1 LARPAI
7 AFAAVALVLAPVAY
21 MSMFTGFH
29 AYDDEGYY
37 LATLRDYLAGQ
48 PLFSTGAQAYGPFFY
63 EVAAGV
69 FKLFGLTPDNDT
81 GRFVTAVVWLLA
93 SLAGGLLAFRL
104 SRNIWLG
111 VAAELL
117 TFGVL
122 SALSN
127 EPMSTYG
134 MTALLLLSLAAAST
148 FGSVRPRVSGAVIG
162 AIVGA
167 LCLIKINVGGL
178 AAIAVVFAWT
188 AGLPRRWRRPFLP
201 AMVGVITA
209 VPLLLTFP
217 LLSLGWV
224 VAFAVVV
231 AFSAAAVGVAC
242 LAAAPR
248 PLVVPSARWIAGGG
262 AVLAIATLGVALVGG
277 TRLIDL
283 WSGLVV
289 LPLRIPQ
296 LLTLPVAVNPVY
308 DLVAG
313 LSLAAA
319 LVISYRS
326 GIAALPTT
334 AAGLVRVGAGFFT
347 FLSVLLMPS
356 SIFLLALPLAWVAT
370 NAPDENGDDP
380 AGAYSR
386 LLLPALAVLESLQ
399 AYPFAGTQLS
409 LAALCVLPVGAIILG
424 DGIRQLRSA
433 RGAGRVSLRAI
444 GWVAPAS
451 LVIDAAVFLL
461 FALTVTAG
469 FRTGTPLGVPGAES
483 VRLPAQAA
491 TQLRL
496 LVAAVD
502 RDCSSF
508 VTFPGMNSFYAWTG
522 QGPPTSMRLEVWWQF
537 LDSSTQQSIVQQL
550 ASRPRL
556 CVIKNQRVIDMWA
569 EGHQVPRTPLVDF
582 IDRQFVHDGS
592 YGDYE
597 LLVSAAP

>member
-1 LARPAI
+1 MA
-7 AFAAVALVLAPVAY
+7 
-21 MSMFTGFH
+21 MFTGFH

-37 LATLRDYLAGQ
+37 LSTLSDYMAGQ

-63 EVAAGV
+63 EAAAGV
-69 FKLFGLTPDNDT
+69 FKLFGLVPDNDS
-81 GRFVTAVVWLLA
+81 GRFVTAVVWLVA
-93 SLAGGLLAFRL
+93 SLAGGLVAYRL
-104 SRNIWLG
+104 SRNLWLG
-111 VAAELL
+111 VATEIL

-122 SALSN
+122 TALTN

-134 MTALLLLSLAAAST
+134 ITSLLLLGLAAASS
-148 FGSVRPRVSGAVIG
+148 FGSSRLRVSGAVIG

-167 LCLIKINVGGL
+167 LCLIKINVGGF

-188 AGLPRRWRRPFLP
+188 AGLPQRWRRLLLP

-209 VPLLLTFP
+209 VPFLLTLP
-217 LLSLGWV
+217 LLNIGWV
-224 VAFAVVV
+224 AAFAVVV
-231 AFSAAAVGVAC
+231 ACSAAAVGVAC

-248 PLVVPSARWIAGGG
+248 PRSRPPARWIAGGG
-262 AVLAIATLGVALVGG
+262 AVLVVVSLGVALAGG
-277 TRLIDL
+277 TRLSDL
-283 WSGLVV
+283 WTGLVV

-296 LLTLPVAVNPVY
+296 LLTLPVAINPVY

-313 LSLAAA
+313 LSLAAVLA
-319 LVISYRS
+319 ISLRS
-326 GIAALPTT
+326 RFVAAGAT

-347 FLSVLLMPS
+347 LLSVLLMPS
-356 SIFLLALPLAWVAT
+356 SIFLLALPLAWVAAT
-370 NAPDENGDDP
+370 APNQNGGDP

-409 LAALCVLPVGAIILG
+409 LAALCLLPVGAISLG

-433 RGAGRVSLRAI
+433 GADGRVEVRAI
-444 GWVAPAS
+444 GWVAPAG
-451 LVIDAAVFLL
+451 LVINIVVFLL

-469 FRTGTPLGVPGAES
+469 FKTGTPLGVPGAES

-491 TQLRL
+491 NQMRL

-508 VTFPGMNSFYAWTG
+508 VTFPGMSSFYTWTG
-522 QGPPTSMRLEVWWQF
+522 QGPPTSIRFEPWWLF
-537 LDSSTQQSIVQQL
+537 LDSTTQQSIVQNL
-550 ASRPRL
+550 ASKPRL

-569 EGHQVPRTPLVDF
+569 GGHQVPRTPLVDF
-582 IDRQFVHDGS
+582 IDRQFVHDSS

-597 LLVSAAP
+597 LLVRAVP